1 MGTAEFSGSCSL
13 RLGVVLCRKE
23 KKPDFFPPGSP
34 GLLPTLTEKTFQE
47 KSNES
52 KNVFG
57 GTMKEERKE
66 EGNPQNGKQE
76 LHMSN

>member
-13 RLGVVLCRKE
+13 RLGIVLCRKE
-23 KKPDFFPPGSP
+23 KKPDFPPRFPRFVAYSHR
-34 GLLPTLTEKTFQE
+34 KTFQE

-57 GTMKEERKE
+57 GTMKEEREE
-66 EGNPQNGKQE
+66 EGNPQNGKRE
-76 LHMSN
+76 LYMSN